1 MYFMVQFI
9 KMLILATFFPE
20 TESENLDVVG
30 VRISVLLVQIKR
42 NIVAFHV
49 TEPQQKNYSSL
60 CMDSNNSYSIL

>member
-49 TEPQQKNYSSL
+49 TEPQQNSYSSL